1 MPNIQHKRGT
11 RAALDA
17 LAASSG
23 LVPWQVYAISDESRL
38 ALALTASTYQTFLKT
53 GEAGG
58 GGGGAGYYV
67 GPTAPDPGVY
77 PLWFNTTAGAFLVYV
92 SGAWVEPGATLDPD
106 DFVPRAGS
114 VTMTGPLSVPAG
126 ASGAQVP
133 QAQEIGTLADAQLTT
148 HYKRSNILGAVS
160 QSGGVPTGAVIENGS
175 NANGSYV
182 RFADGTQVCWHSVT
196 TSATASVGWTFPAQ
210 FTGAAPAIAFMGA
223 SAAVPVITT
232 LNNLSTVSVELH
244 GWAVSGGRQAAS
256 NLVMAIGRWF

>member
-92 SGAWVEPGATLDPD
+92 SGTWVEPGATLDPD
-106 DFVPRAGS
+106 DFVPRAGG

-126 ASGAQVP
+126 ATGSQVPRRSEVVGISGNESIGGVKTFTSKPKVPAGATGDEVP
-133 QAQEIGTLADAQLTT
+133 QAQEIFGNAQSWQTVT
-148 HYKRSNILGAVS
+148 RTSGVTYTNSTGKPIIVQAYGQAANTSGYIRSTIDGNTASWSAYYAFATPLLGSSIV
-160 QSGGVPTGAVIENGS
+160 VPNGS
-175 NANGSYV
+175 TYTIEWANMSSLAV
-182 RFADGTQVCWHSVT
+182 R
-196 TSATASVGWTFPAQ
+196 
-210 FTGAAPAIAFMGA
+210 
-223 SAAVPVITT
+223 
-232 LNNLSTVSVELH
+232 EY
-244 GWAVSGGRQAAS
+244 R
-256 NLVMAIGRWF
+256 